1 MKAILILM
9 ITTLLCSMARG
20 QEVRSLKA
28 VTVKGRKAV
37 IEQKMDRTIV
47 HVDAMITAAGS
58 NALEVLGK
66 SPGVMINQDDQ
77 ISLNGRGGVVI
88 LIDNRPTHLPGGDV
102 AAYLRSLPAGVLD
115 KIELIHNP
123 PASYDAAGGAIINIV
138 LKKNK
143 QQGFHGNLQAGMNHG
158 VHARYNN
165 GLNLNYRQGKSNIFS
180 YVAYSRDKNY
190 SKETIRRDYSGPD
203 GTPQSAVLLDNY
215 SRSTVNAWNGRLGM
229 DYFLSRKTTLGF
241 MVTRNTQPKEEQFA
255 FQGRNVDGAGKLDS
269 TTVGYTGGSYT
280 WRNLG
285 ANLNFQHKLDSMG
298 QQLSGDAD
306 LIQYDADGEQHL
318 NNNTLL
324 PDGQVSSSWK
334 SLFVQPASTRIRS
347 LKVDYVLPF
356 KGNTRLEAG
365 AKASNVRMNNEA
377 RWYDQTSGSNIP
389 DYRKTN
395 DFRYTETISSV
406 YVNARKEWKRWG
418 LQAGLRVEDV
428 RLKGL
433 QPGNALVA
441 DSTFYKHYS
450 TLFPT
455 FYISYKLDSNGNSM
469 LVLSYGKRIRR
480 PNYQQLNPFLLYRD
494 KYSYTG
500 GNPDLLPGFSHY
512 YDLRYSYREF
522 LSVTAGYNRDEQL
535 PYGVTQATD
544 GIFITRPMNLVNS
557 DSYILVLHGMIQPAR
572 WWTVRGILLLIW
584 VHQQGEA
591 GEIKINRHTN
601 VHEVE
606 VSSEWQLGKGWKG
619 ELTGFFP
626 GRQGWGQTQ
635 NDAIYAIGA
644 GLQKTLFDGRGSIR
658 LKADDIF
665 KTKILREQTLGIQ
678 QVTAFRR
685 REFDSRRIGVSV
697 SWRLGKDAN
706 ARKRRHDSGGAKDEE
721 GRVN

>member
-1 MKAILILM
+1 M
-9 ITTLLCSMARG
+9 
-20 QEVRSLKA
+20 
-28 VTVKGRKAV
+28 

-47 HVDAMITAAGS
+47 HVDAMIMAAGS

-77 ISLNGRGGVVI
+77 ISLNGRSGVVI
-88 LIDNRPTHLPGGDV
+88 LIDNRPTYLPAGDV
-102 AAYLRSLPAGVLD
+102 AAYLRSLPAGVID

-123 PASYDAAGGAIINIV
+123 PASYDAAGGTIINIV

-143 QQGFHGNLQAGMNHG
+143 QQGFHGNLQAGMNQG

-165 GLNLNYRQGKSNIFS
+165 SLNGNYRKGKSNTFG

-190 SKETIRRDYSGPD
+190 NKEMIRRDYFGAD
-203 GTPQSAVLLDNY
+203 GTPQAAVLLDNHT
-215 SRSTVNAWNGRLGM
+215 RGTVKTWNGRLGM
-229 DYFLSRKTTLGF
+229 DYSLSRNTTLGF
-241 MVTRNTQPKEEQFA
+241 MVTGSTQSKEEQFD
-255 FQGRNVDGAGKLDS
+255 FRGRHADGAGKLDS
-269 TTVGYTGGSYT
+269 TALGYTDGSYA
-280 WRNLG
+280 WKSIG
-285 ANLNFQHKLDSMG
+285 ANLNFQHKLDSAG

-306 LIQYDADGEQHL
+306 LIQYYSDGEQYL
-318 NNNTLL
+318 GNETWL

-347 LKVDYVLPF
+347 LKADYVLPF
-356 KGNTRLEAG
+356 KGNARLEAG
-365 AKASNVRMNNEA
+365 AKTSNVHMDNEA
-377 RWYDQTSGSNIP
+377 RWYDRTSGGNMP
-389 DYRKTN
+389 DYKKTN
-395 DFRYTETISSV
+395 DFRYTETISSA
-406 YVNARKEWKRWG
+406 YVNASKEWKRWG
-418 LQAGLRVEDV
+418 LQAGLRLEDV
-428 RLKGL
+428 RLQGH
-433 QPGNALVA
+433 QIGNALIP
-441 DSTFYKHYS
+441 DSSFSRQYS

-455 FYISYKLDSNGNSM
+455 FYLSYKLDSNGNSM

-494 KYSYTG
+494 KYSYSG

-512 YDLRYSYREF
+512 YDLRFSYREF

-535 PYGVTQATD
+535 PYAVTQATD
-544 GIFITRPMNLVNS
+544 GLFITRPMNLLNS
-557 DSYILVLHGMIQPAR
+557 STYSVIMHGMVRPAR
-572 WWTVRGILLLIW
+572 WWTVRAILLLLW

-591 GEIKINRHTN
+591 GGIQINRHTN
-601 VHEVE
+601 VHEIE
-606 VSSEWQLGKGWKG
+606 VSNEWQLGKGWRG

-635 NDAIYAIGA
+635 NDAIYAIGM
-644 GLQKTLFDGRGSIR
+644 GLQKTLFDGKGSIR

-665 KTKILREQTLGIQ
+665 KTKIMREQTLGIQ

-685 REFDSRRIGVSV
+685 REFDSRRIGISV

>member
-1 MKAILILM
+1 MKTALILLA
-9 ITTLLCSMARG
+9 IVLLSYLVPAQDTRTLK
-20 QEVRSLKA
+20 V
-28 VTVKGRKAV
+28 VTVKGRKPV

-47 HVDAMITAAGS
+47 HVDAMISAAGS
-58 NALEVLGK
+58 NALEVLAR
-66 SPGVMINQDDQ
+66 SPGVMISQDDQ

-88 LIDNRPTHLPGGDV
+88 LLDNRPTYLPAGDV
-102 AAYLRSLPAGVLD
+102 AAYLRSLPAGVID

-143 QQGFHGNLQAGMNHG
+143 QQGFHGNLQAGMNQG

-165 GLNLNYRQGKSNIFS
+165 SFNGNYRKGKSNIFG

-190 SKETIRRDYSGPD
+190 SEETIRRDYFRPD

-215 SRSTVNAWNGRLGM
+215 SRSTVNTWNGRLGI
-229 DYFLSRKTTLGF
+229 DYFLSRNTTLGF
-241 MVTRNTQPKEEQFA
+241 MVTGSTQLKKEQFD
-255 FQGRNVDGAGKLDS
+255 FHGRHVDGAGKPDS
-269 TTVGYTGGSYT
+269 TALGYTGGSYT
-280 WRNLG
+280 WRNIG

-306 LIQYDADGEQHL
+306 LIQYYADGEQYL
-318 NNNTLL
+318 RNDTWL

-347 LKVDYVLPF
+347 LKADYVLPF
-356 KGNTRLEAG
+356 KGNARVEAG
-365 AKASNVRMNNEA
+365 AKISNVRMDNEA
-377 RWYDQTSGSNIP
+377 RWYDQINGSNVP

-395 DFRYTETISSV
+395 DFRYTETISTA

-418 LQAGLRVEDV
+418 LQAGLRLEDV
-428 RLKGL
+428 RLKGQ

-441 DSTFYKHYS
+441 GSAFYKHYS
-450 TLFPT
+450 TLFPS
-455 FYISYKLDSNGNSM
+455 FYLSYKLDSTGNST

-494 KYSYTG
+494 NYSYTG

-557 DSYILVLHGMIQPAR
+557 DSYTLVLYGMAQPAR
-572 WWTVRGILLLIW
+572 WWTVRGNLLLFW
-584 VHQQGEA
+584 VHQQGGA
-591 GEIKINRHTN
+591 GEIKIDRHTT
-601 VHEVE
+601 VREIE
-606 VSSEWQLGKGWKG
+606 VSSEWQLGKGWRG
-619 ELTGFFP
+619 EITGFFP

-644 GLQKTLFDGRGSIR
+644 GLQKTLFDGKGSIR

-685 REFDSRRIGVSV
+685 REFDSRRFGIAV
-697 SWRLGKDAN
+697 SWRLGKDTN